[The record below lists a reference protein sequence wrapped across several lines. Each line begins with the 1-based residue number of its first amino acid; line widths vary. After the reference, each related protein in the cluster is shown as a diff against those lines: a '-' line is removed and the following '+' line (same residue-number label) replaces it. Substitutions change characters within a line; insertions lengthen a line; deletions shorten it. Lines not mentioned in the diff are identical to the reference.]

1 MSKRGPKSVEE
12 KLEVVHLYLEQGKSI
27 SILTKAFGV
36 NGDTI
41 RNWIRKYQ
49 TEGVEG
55 LKERHS
61 WKKYSSE
68 LKEKTVTDYLA
79 GRGSLSRIKFSF
91 VSLYPLKVTMV
102 APDPPAFCGA

>member
-1 MSKRGPKSVEE
+1 MVKRGPKSAEE

-36 NGDTI
+36 NGDSI
-41 RNWIRKYQ
+41 RNWIRMYQ

-55 LKERHS
+55 LKESHS
-61 WKKYSSE
+61 WKKYTSE
-68 LKEKTVTDYLA
+68 LTVTDYLT
-79 GRGSLSRIKFSF
+79 GRGGLSRIKFSLF
-91 VSLYPLKVTMV
+91 LLYPLKVTMV

>member
-1 MSKRGPKSVEE
+1 MSKRGPKSGKE
-12 KLEVVHLYLEQGKSI
+12 KLEVIHLYLEQEKSI

-49 TEGVEG
+49 TDGVEG

-68 LKEKTVTDYLA
+68 LKEKAVTDYLT
-79 GRGSLSRIKFSF
+79 GRCSLSRSNFHSF
-91 VSLYPLKVTMV
+91 YFNP
-102 APDPPAFCGA
+102 

>member
-1 MSKRGPKSVEE
+1 MAKRGPKSVEE
-12 KLEVVHLYLEQGKSI
+12 KLEVVHLYLKQGKSI

-49 TEGVEG
+49 TEGLEG

>member
-27 SILTKAFGV
+27 SILTKTFGV
-36 NGDTI
+36 NSDSI

-49 TEGVEG
+49 TEGIEG
-55 LKERHS
+55 LKKRHS

-68 LKEKTVTDYLA
+68 LKEKAVTDYLTS
-79 GRGSLSRIKFSF
+79 RGALSRIKFSLF
-91 VSLYPLKVTMV
+91 LLYPLKVTMV

>member
-1 MSKRGPKSVEE
+1 MAKRGPKSVEE

-49 TEGVEG
+49 TDGVEG

-68 LKEKTVTDYLA
+68 LVTDYLA
-79 GRGSLSRIKFSF
+79 GRGSLSRIKFSLF
-91 VSLYPLKVTMV
+91 LFYPLKVTMV